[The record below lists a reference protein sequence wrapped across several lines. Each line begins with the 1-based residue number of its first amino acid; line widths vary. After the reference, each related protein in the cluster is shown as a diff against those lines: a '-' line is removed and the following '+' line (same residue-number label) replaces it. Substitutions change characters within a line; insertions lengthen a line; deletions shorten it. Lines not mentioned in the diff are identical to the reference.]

1 MPAIAPYIPPKDAQF
16 NNWITNFSTLITAS
30 PATYGLMASDAV
42 TIAGVTSTWAA
53 AYALVTS
60 HATKTAMTVS
70 AKNTAKINALAVVRP
85 YSQQI
90 SLNPGVTS
98 ANKIAL
104 GLNPKTST
112 PSPITAPASN
122 PILGLLSQNPGIAN
136 MTYRDSATSPT
147 SKAKPYGVKL
157 IALYGMGSATPITN
171 PNLLPLLTTPTKSPF
186 QFAFPVGY
194 TQGQMWY
201 FAAKW
206 QTQTGKQG
214 PWSAI
219 LPVLAT

>member
-1 MPAIAPYIPPKDAQF
+1 MPAVAPYIPPKDAQF
-16 NNWITNFSTLITAS
+16 NNWINNFSTLITAS
-30 PATYGLMASDAV
+30 PATYGLTAADAT
-42 TIAGVTSTWAA
+42 TIAGVTSTWNTD
-53 AYALVTS
+53 YALVTS
-60 HATKTAMTVS
+60 PATKS
-70 AKNTAKINALAVVRP
+70 AQAVQNKNTAKINALGIVRP
-85 YSQQI
+85 YAQQI

-112 PSPITAPASN
+112 PSPITPPASN
-122 PILGLLSQNPGIAN
+122 PILGILSQNPGIVN

-157 IALYGMGSATPITN
+157 LALYGMQSATPVVDPST
-171 PNLLPLLTTPTKSPF
+171 LPLIFTPTKSPF
-186 QFAFPVGY
+186 QFSFPPGY
-194 TQGQMWY
+194 TKGSTWY

-206 QTQTGKQG
+206 QVQTGKQG

-219 LPVLAT
+219 IAVTAT